1 MATHH
6 LIVDGYNV
14 IRQTQPY
21 LDIVERDDWDS
32 AREALI
38 ADVAASLKP
47 HHHATV
53 VFDGTANPL
62 SAGVPERRH
71 GVVIIFS
78 PHGLT
83 ADSVIER
90 LARESREH
98 AELVEV
104 VTSDAQTQWAVLGA
118 RVVRRSSREFGE
130 LLEAEAAERADALTA
145 RGQARKSTVL
155 ERVSPEARAAL
166 EALRLSGRPGKA
178 GGGKRPGAGEGSA
191 RGGQ

>member
-1 MATHH
+1 MARHH

-21 LDIVERDDWDS
+21 LDIVERDDWDT
-32 AREALI
+32 AREALV
-38 ADVAASLKP
+38 ADVAASLNP
-47 HHHATV
+47 DHHATV

-62 SAGVPERRH
+62 SKGVLQRRH
-71 GVVIIFS
+71 GVDVIFS

-90 LARESREH
+90 LARDSREH

-104 VTSDAQTQWAVLGA
+104 VTSDAQTQWAVLGE

-130 LLEAEAAERADALTA
+130 RLDDEAAERADALTA
-145 RGQARKSTVL
+145 RGVSRKSTL
-155 ERVSPEARAAL
+155 LDRVSPEARSML
-166 EALRLSGRPGKA
+166 ESLRTSGRPK
-178 GGGKRPGAGEGSA
+178 GEEPPRGS
-191 RGGQ
+191 

>member
-1 MATHH
+1 MAKHH

-38 ADVAASLKP
+38 ADVAASLQP
-47 HHHATV
+47 SHHATI

-62 SAGVPERRH
+62 STGVPERRH
-71 GVVIIFS
+71 GVIVIFS

-83 ADSVIER
+83 ADSVVER
-90 LARESREH
+90 IARESREH

-130 LLEAEAAERADALTA
+130 RLESEAAERADALA
-145 RGQARKSTVL
+145 SQGQARKSTL
-155 ERVSPEARAAL
+155 LDRVSPEARAAL
-166 EALRLSGRPGKA
+166 EALRMSGRPGQ
-178 GGGKRPGAGEGSA
+178 RDRGEGS
-191 RGGQ
+191 GGGD